1 MLHRE
6 TQKYPDTF
14 KTGEQDATQK
24 AKKKMIQNNFY
35 KKKNVLLFKL
45 SENSLQL
52 RKQRTL
58 LLQKEM
64 QDLYKPAEKL
74 FQPGIVKPGAKK
86 KEREKN

>member
-45 SENSLQL
+45 SENSL
-52 RKQRTL
+52 
-58 LLQKEM
+58 
-64 QDLYKPAEKL
+64 
-74 FQPGIVKPGAKK
+74 
-86 KEREKN
+86 